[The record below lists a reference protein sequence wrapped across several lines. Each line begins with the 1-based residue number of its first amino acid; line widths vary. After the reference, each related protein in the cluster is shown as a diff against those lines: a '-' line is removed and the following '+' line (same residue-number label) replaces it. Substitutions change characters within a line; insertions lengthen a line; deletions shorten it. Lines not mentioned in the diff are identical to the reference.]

1 MSIKDKLNKQ
11 FVPYQP
17 SLEIRDL
24 GFDEPC
30 FGFYTESKDN
40 VTIDNSGLI
49 TNSNFTKI
57 FSETRFRLVTPL
69 WQQAFDFFRKKYGL
83 NSFIQEEVKG
93 KYRFCIEKWE
103 DKKYIGIIYP
113 SYKVAQI
120 KCLNKLIET
129 AKVKKII
136 FNIEKNKV

>member
-17 SLEIRDL
+17 SLEMRDL

-69 WQQAFDFFRKKYGL
+69 WQQAFDFFREKYDL
-83 NSFIQEEVKG
+83 NSIITENIIDN
-93 KYRFCIEKWE
+93 KYFYCIERLNVTNYA
-103 DKKYIGIIYP
+103 DKVIAWNVDMSIT
-113 SYKVAQI
+113 YKEQQLA
-120 KCLNKLIET
+120 CLIKLIEL
-129 AKVKKII
+129 AKS
-136 FNIEKNKV
+136 KNL